1 MNVPTMIV
9 GIMYIMVQAPPG
21 TVNSTIEIKIAA
33 IIENNTAIPVDIV
46 VNDAS
51 SIERISLKLL
61 IQTTFQIFQVIHR

>member
-1 MNVPTMIV
+1 MIV